1 MLDSPITLL
10 YALFDLSLREVTLKR
25 AQIVNEELSIE
36 MVRLVRNA
44 ASLKVHHVESHL
56 AAVHIASA
64 HHHAL
69 RPLDL
74 KKHAWKA
81 QAAFVADLLALFC
94 FNHRIDQ
101 CDLLLFVFAAAS
113 IHHEQAL

>member
-1 MLDSPITLL
+1 
-10 YALFDLSLREVTLKR
+10 
-25 AQIVNEELSIE
+25 

-56 AAVHIASA
+56 AAIHVAST
-64 HHHAL
+64 HHNAL
-69 RPLDL
+69 WPLDL
-74 KKHAWKA
+74 KKHTWKA
-81 QAAFVADLLALFC
+81 QAAFVTDLLALFG

-101 CDLLLFVFAAAS
+101 HDLLFFVFAAAA